1 MASSTSSN
9 SMNASDAKETTNAN
23 APRDVHEQELASGKV
38 EVASGKVEAASD
50 AVEGAGNKVE
60 VFSEDTGFW
69 DDGPYDDEWQYCLAS
84 REMDS
89 YHRVALEQHR
99 EEMQELI
106 DERETKRAEGDYS
119 EGEDEYYNEA
129 KHRGYEEENF
139 AEYPTAQEAARAS
152 AAH

>member
-1 MASSTSSN
+1 MASSTTSDG
-9 SMNASDAKETTNAN
+9 MKASDAKKTAN
-23 APRDVHEQELASGKV
+23 PSVPRDVDEEELASYK
-38 EVASGKVEAASD
+38 AEAASD
-50 AVEGAGNKVE
+50 KVEAVSNKVE

-69 DDGPYDDEWQYCLAS
+69 DDDGPYDEEWQYCLAS

-139 AEYPTAQEAARAS
+139 AEYPTAQEEAARAS